1 MSKSF
6 LSEPALSWD
15 AMFNITK
22 GELELISNVNMYLFF
37 RKVLEEE
44 FLTFLRDI
52 VKPAISI

>member
-15 AMFNITK
+15 AMLNITK

-52 VKPAISI
+52 VKPTISI

>member
-15 AMFNITK
+15 AMLNITK
-22 GELELISNVNMYLFF
+22 GELELISNVNIYLFF

-52 VKPAISI
+52 VKPTISI

>member
-15 AMFNITK
+15 AMLNITK

-52 VKPAISI
+52 VRPTISI

>member
-15 AMFNITK
+15 AMLNITK

-37 RKVLEEE
+37 RKVLEE
-44 FLTFLRDI
+44 
-52 VKPAISI
+52 

>member
-15 AMFNITK
+15 AMLNITK
-22 GELELISNVNMYLFF
+22 GDLELISNVNMYLFF

-52 VKPAISI
+52 VKPTISI

>member
-15 AMFNITK
+15 AMLNITK
-22 GELELISNVNMYLFF
+22 GELELISNVNIYLFF

-52 VKPAISI
+52 VRPTISI

>member
-15 AMFNITK
+15 AMVNITK

-52 VKPAISI
+52 VRPTISI

>member
-15 AMFNITK
+15 AMLNIKK

-52 VKPAISI
+52 VKPTISI

>member
-15 AMFNITK
+15 AMLNITK